1 MRTFSIALRNLVR
14 NARRSLATL
23 LGISIGAVAVLL
35 FGGYRANIDYSMQ
48 TAYVRLGGH
57 LQIQHKDY
65 FLYGSGNPT
74 AYGVLHYRRIIDG
87 ILQDPTLAPMV
98 DVVTPTLQFG
108 GIAGNYAADVSRTVI
123 GNGIVADD
131 QARLRVWNQYD
142 LRSDIPP
149 FRLSKSAGNA
159 AIVGVGLARGLQL
172 CDALVI
178 SDCPRPEQSRVA
190 SQTSMPSDLEALS
203 MQEAKLASG
212 SGKSASASDMPGKI
226 DLLASN
232 PRGAPNVVAL
242 NVIGAESQGFKE
254 FDEVSVVM
262 HLHQAQRLVFGAAE
276 PKATSIVVQLRDT
289 RLTPQ
294 AQSLISER
302 LAAWSGQQP
311 LVVRDFRFLNPFYV
325 QSINMFGTIFG
336 FMFLL
341 IGGIVMFTVSNTMN
355 TTVVERTV
363 EIGTLR
369 AMGVRQAGI
378 RRLFVAEGCALGVAG
393 SLMGLAL
400 ALFFAMVVNLL
411 DLHWLPPG
419 SATPVPLTLSLWGE
433 WGLILGTTGGLIV
446 MATVSAWWPAYR
458 AARLN
463 VVEALRHV

>member
-1 MRTFSIALRNLVR
+1 MKTLSIALRNLVR

-35 FGGYRANIDYSMQ
+35 FGGYKANIDYSMQ

-74 AYGVLHYRRIIDG
+74 AYGVANYKRIIDG
-87 ILQDPTLAPMV
+87 IQNDPALSAMAV
-98 DVVTPTLQFG
+98 VVTPTLQFG

-123 GNGIVADD
+123 GSGIVASD
-131 QARLRVWNQYD
+131 QGRLRVWDQYG
-142 LRSDIPP
+142 LRSEIPAYK
-149 FRLSKSAGNA
+149 LAQSAPTA
-159 AIVGVGLARGLQL
+159 AVVGVGLARGLQL
-172 CDALVI
+172 CEALGI
-178 SDCPRPEQSRVA
+178 TDCPRPEQTNA
-190 SQTSMPSDLEALS
+190 AAQQAMPSELEALS
-203 MQEAKLASG
+203 MQESKLLAGTSTSSTMPSDSG
-212 SGKSASASDMPGKI
+212 RI

-242 NVIGAESQGFKE
+242 NIIGAEHQGFKE
-254 FDEVSVVM
+254 FDEVSVVL
-262 HLHQAQRLVFGAAE
+262 HLDQAQRLVFGGAP

-289 RLTPQ
+289 RLTEQ
-294 AQSLISER
+294 AQALITAR
-302 LAAWSGQQP
+302 LQDWGGGQP
-311 LVVRDFRFLNPFYV
+311 LLVRDFRFLNPFYV
-325 QSINMFGTIFG
+325 QSINMFSTIFS
-336 FMFLL
+336 FMFVL

-369 AMGVRQAGI
+369 AMGLRQAGI

-393 SLMGLAL
+393 ALIGLAM
-400 ALFFAMVVNLL
+400 AMVCTLVVNQL

-419 SATPVPLTLSLWGE
+419 SATEVPLSLSLWGE
-433 WGLILGTTGGLIV
+433 WGLIVGTTTGLIA
-446 MATVSAWWPAYR
+446 MATASAWWPAYR